1 MEERTEGKRWMSK
14 LRDDF
19 LWGGAVTAHQTE
31 GAYDLDGKAP
41 AVCDLLATPGK
52 STFKEGIDSYHRF
65 EEDFALLEKL
75 GVQCFRFSV
84 DWSRIAPDGKTI
96 NEKGLEFYDRFLDS
110 MIAHHIEPMCSL
122 YHFEMPLS
130 LMEEKNGFYSR
141 EVTEDFVKLG
151 EMLIDRWHDK
161 IKLWI
166 SFNEQ
171 NSIGQL
177 GSKKTAYGALKP
189 EDVSEEAFVSQLVH
203 NTFVA
208 HAKIARKVHSYPDL
222 KILGMVIYI
231 PVYPL
236 TCAPEDQLH
245 ARNEMANQE
254 MYFDMCAHGRYSNY
268 MLAKW
273 KKEKAMP
280 VMEEGDLELL
290 ENNTCDWL
298 SFSYYFS
305 TVTAGSDPSVNMDGN
320 ATMAKNP
327 YLQASEFG
335 WQIDPIGMELALL
348 DLEAKYHMPVMVVE
362 NGYGA
367 HDEVVDGQILDDYR
381 IEYMRDHIQAI
392 KNAVAKGSDV
402 RGYLMWAPIDI
413 LSSHADMD
421 KRYGVIY
428 VNRDNHDLKD
438 MKRIPKKS
446 FAWFQNVIA
455 SNGETL

>member
-1 MEERTEGKRWMSK
+1 MSQ

-31 GAYDLDGKAP
+31 GAYTQDGKVP
-41 AVCDLLATPGK
+41 AVCELLESPGK
-52 STFKEGIDSYHRF
+52 STFQDGIDSYHRF
-65 EEDFALLEKL
+65 DEDFALLEEL
-75 GVQCFRFSV
+75 GAQCYRFSV
-84 DWSRIAPDGKTI
+84 DWSRISPDGVSI
-96 NEKGLEFYDRFLDS
+96 NEKGLAFYDRFIDS
-110 MIAHHIEPMCSL
+110 MLAHHIEPMCSL
-122 YHFEMPLS
+122 YHFEMPLK
-130 LMEEKNGFYSR
+130 LMKEKNGFYSR
-141 EVTEDFVKLG
+141 EVTENFVRLC

-177 GSKKTAYGALKP
+177 GSGKEAYGAVCP
-189 EDVSEEAFVSQLVH
+189 DGVSEEAFVSQLVH

-208 HAKIARKVHSYPDL
+208 HAKIARKVHTYPDL

-236 TCAPEDQLH
+236 TCSPDDQLM
-245 ARNEMANQE
+245 AREEMANQE
-254 MYFDMCAHGRYSNY
+254 MYLDMFAHGRYSSF

-273 KKEKAMP
+273 KKDNAMP

-290 ENNTCDWL
+290 ENNPCDWL

-305 TVTAGSDPSVNMDGN
+305 TVTTKEGPSVNMDGN

-327 YLQASEFG
+327 YLKASEWG
-335 WQIDPIGMELALL
+335 WQIDPKGMEIALL

-367 HDEVVDGQILDDYR
+367 KDELVNGIIEDDYR
-381 IEYMRDHIQAI
+381 IAYMKDHLQAL
-392 KNAVAKGSDV
+392 KDAASKGVDI
-402 RGYLMWAPIDI
+402 RGYLMWAPMDI

-428 VNRDNHDLKD
+428 VNRDNQDLKD

-446 FAWFQNVIA
+446 FAWYQQVIA
-455 SNGETL
+455 TNGEDL